1 MDLNTEVKCAESV
14 LNFLLEGETEGI
26 ISIPTPMQKKMDDV
40 LGENKTDMLPFT
52 QYLIHKYKIY
62 DGLLWSYSAKEF
74 FYTTKA
80 VNFYRK
86 VIRKLKIDL
95 IYAGIS

>member
-1 MDLNTEVKCAESV
+1 MDLKTEVKCAESV

-26 ISIPTPMQKKMDDV
+26 ISIPTPMQKKMDD
-40 LGENKTDMLPFT
+40 GENKTDMLPFT
-52 QYLIHKYKIY
+52 QYLNHKYKIY

-74 FYTTKA
+74 FSTTKA

-86 VIRKLKIDL
+86 LIRKLKIDL

>member
-1 MDLNTEVKCAESV
+1 MDLKTEVKCAETV
-14 LNFLLEGETEGI
+14 LNFLLEDQPQDKMPI
-26 ISIPTPMQKKMDDV
+26 LPTPMQKKMDDM
-40 LGENKTDMLPFT
+40 LGENNTDMLPFT
-52 QYLIHKYKIY
+52 QYLNHKYKIY

-74 FYTTKA
+74 FSTTKA

-95 IYAGIS
+95 IYVN